1 MPPPIPPEWRHVGRA
16 TGPQRLSLLLVFQVS
31 RAESA
36 VVTHAQVAQADL
48 LVIATIQDQVS
59 VLSVVSEPVLGRY
72 ALPTRV
78 DRKSIWIINNSQCL
92 TPPLLPFLLDPF
104 TGPKVEWNVLQW
116 ISVVQSTRRTSPGLL
131 YSLRWYNVRNLC
143 VCPSGGCLKQQP

>member
-16 TGPQRLSLLLVFQVS
+16 TGPQRLSLPLVFQVS

-116 ISVVQSTRRTSPGLL
+116 ISVVQSTPFDGIMFEICVF
-131 YSLRWYNVRNLC
+131 VRLE
-143 VCPSGGCLKQQP
+143 VA